1 MSTSGSGNSSPSV
14 KKESDDLEEME
25 VDSHQSG
32 IATLASAQL
41 SGNYINLSSYTIF
54 LAAESEEIGIVYCW

>member
-1 MSTSGSGNSSPSV
+1 MFPPGLMPEASMSTSGSGNSSPSV

-41 SGNYINLSSYTIF
+41 SGNYVNLSSYTI
-54 LAAESEEIGIVYCW
+54 LNC

>member
-41 SGNYINLSSYTIF
+41 SGNYVNLSSYTI
-54 LAAESEEIGIVYCW
+54 LNC